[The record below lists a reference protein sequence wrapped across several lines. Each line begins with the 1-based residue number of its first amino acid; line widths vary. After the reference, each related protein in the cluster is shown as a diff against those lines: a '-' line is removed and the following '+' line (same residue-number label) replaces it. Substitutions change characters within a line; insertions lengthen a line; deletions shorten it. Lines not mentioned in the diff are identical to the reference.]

1 MLCLRPFIHA
11 HTLIHFIH
19 SFFIY
24 ELEKKEEEKEE
35 KEVGTRRTKPKQCKF
50 SIQSSREKTNKKT
63 TNKRRKVG
71 KKQPNRSRS
80 LSLSLLFLSLLLALS
95 TSVDPPHTMQYHL
108 KPPLEIAHNFPPLR
122 THMHTHTPEYS
133 KTSIPSTFSSKQAIS
148 RARPACPHTWHCR
161 PPSR

>member
-1 MLCLRPFIHA
+1 MHACCLRPFVHVHA

-71 KKQPNRSRS
+71 KKQPNRSLS
-80 LSLSLLFLSLLLALS
+80 LSLSLVTFSPPGASYISRSTTHHAVSLK
-95 TSVDPPHTMQYHL
+95 TPPRNSPQ
-108 KPPLEIAHNFPPLR
+108 FPPVA
-122 THMHTHTPEYS
+122 HTH
-133 KTSIPSTFSSKQAIS
+133 AH
-148 RARPACPHTWHCR
+148 AHT
-161 PPSR
+161 